1 MIKRFSLG
9 SLVFSPIAI
18 KLLAVAA
25 ATGVQADEAGPTAA
39 ANRAADVSLEQTVI
53 IGSQDQAKQMAG
65 SAFVIDSTELEK
77 FDYSDIHRI
86 LRQVPG
92 VYARQEEGYGLRP
105 NIGIRGAGGDRSAK
119 ITLMEDGV
127 LIAPAPY
134 SGPSAYYFPTTARMS
149 SVEILKGA
157 ETIQHGPYTV
167 GGAVNLIST
176 PIPAQSSGFVQVEVG
191 EDGEDRL
198 HAWYGDSDDNYGW
211 LVETYQHNADGFKSI
226 DRSAGDTGL
235 DLEDYMAKLR
245 LNTDSD
251 ARYYNQLD
259 LKLQYS
265 SETSN
270 QSYLGLTDE
279 DFDQDPNRRYGISDL
294 DQMDNEHAAVSLAH
308 LIVLS
313 DSLSLKTTAYYNDF
327 ERDWF
332 KLDGAGSYIEDANA
346 GDAGAQALLD
356 GTRDTDPGELLTVRH
371 NAREYKSYGL
381 QSVLNWK
388 TTIAGMSHDIDAGL
402 RWHEDEVD
410 RFQPVENYSQ
420 LNGSLVFDSI
430 SDPSSS
436 GNRVEEAEALS
447 VFLINHIAVTERLD
461 VTAGL
466 RYEDVDTEQYR
477 YNDVQRSSGQ
487 LTAENSTSDTL
498 LALGATYQLSDTLV
512 LLGGVHEGY
521 APAGAG
527 SEDVDPEESTNY
539 EAGIRL
545 ADGKLFVE
553 AIGFF
558 SDYKNSVQFCTVAN
572 PCGIQ
577 NSGSIGSGE
586 AEIQGLELLVNYD
599 LSTDAGVS
607 IPVSFTY
614 TYTDTEYTEGA
625 PDDGILA
632 GDTYSDVPENQW
644 AASIG
649 YIAAA
654 GWDAYLNAS
663 YVDETCSNTS
673 CDRNGV
679 DDTFLKTSDLLVFD
693 ASASYPLNK
702 QATAYVKVDNLLDE
716 QEIVS
721 RRPDGARAN
730 KPRTIYLGLKLSF

>member
-1 MIKRFSLG
+1 MIKRFSSG
-9 SLVFSPIAI
+9 SLALNSIII
-18 KLLAVAA
+18 KLLTAAA
-25 ATGVQADEAGPTAA
+25 ATGVHADSTESPVVADKAA
-39 ANRAADVSLEQTVI
+39 HASQEQTVI
-53 IGSQDQAKQMAG
+53 IGSQHQAKQMAG
-65 SAFVIDSTELEK
+65 SAFVIDNTELEK

-134 SGPSAYYFPTTARMS
+134 SGPSAYYFPTTGRMS
-149 SVEILKGA
+149 SVEVLKGA

-176 PIPAQSSGFVQVEVG
+176 PIPTQGSGFVQVEVG

-211 LVETYQHNADGFKSI
+211 LVETYQHNADGFKTI
-226 DRSAGDTGL
+226 DRSDRDTGL

-245 LNTDSD
+245 LNTDTD
-251 ARYYNQLD
+251 AAYYNQLD

-279 DFDQDPNRRYGISDL
+279 DFDRDPNRRYGISDL
-294 DQMDNEHAAVSLAH
+294 DQMTNEHASISLAH

-313 DSLSLKTTAYYNDF
+313 DSVSLKTTAYYNDF

-332 KLDGAGSYIEDANA
+332 KIDGAGSYITAANN
-346 GDAGAQALLD
+346 GDADAQALLD
-356 GTRDTDPGELLTVRH
+356 GTSGALDGEVLGIKH
-371 NAREYKSYGL
+371 NAREYQSYGL

-388 TTIAGMSHDIDAGL
+388 TTIAGMTHDIDAGV

-410 RFQPVENYSQ
+410 RFQPTENYTQ
-420 LNGSLVFDSI
+420 VNGSLVFDSI

-436 GNRVEEAEALS
+436 NNRVEEAEALS

-466 RYEDVDTEQYR
+466 RYEDVETQQYR
-477 YNDVQRSSGQ
+477 YNDVERTSGQ
-487 LTAENSTSDTL
+487 LRAENSTSDTL
-498 LALGATYQLSDTLV
+498 LALGATYQLSDTV
-512 LLGGVHEGY
+512 ALLGGVHEGY

-527 SEDVDPEESTNY
+527 SEDVDPEESINY

-545 ADGKLFVE
+545 ADGNLFVE
-553 AIGFF
+553 AIAFF

-572 PCGIQ
+572 DCNGQ
-577 NSGSIGSGE
+577 TFGSIGTGE
-586 AEIQGLELLVNYD
+586 AEIEGLELLINYD
-599 LSTDAGVS
+599 LSSGNGVS

-625 PDDGILA
+625 PDDDILV
-632 GDTYSDVPENQW
+632 GDSYADVPENQW

-649 YIAAA
+649 YIAAS

-663 YVDETCSNTS
+663 YVDETCSNTR
-673 CDRNGV
+673 CDRSGV
-679 DDTFLKTSDLLVFD
+679 DDTFLRTADLLVFD
-693 ASASYPLNK
+693 ASASYPLSK
-702 QATAYVKVDNLLDE
+702 RSTAYVKVDNVLDE
-716 QEIVS
+716 QDIVS
-721 RRPDGARAN
+721 RKPDGARAN